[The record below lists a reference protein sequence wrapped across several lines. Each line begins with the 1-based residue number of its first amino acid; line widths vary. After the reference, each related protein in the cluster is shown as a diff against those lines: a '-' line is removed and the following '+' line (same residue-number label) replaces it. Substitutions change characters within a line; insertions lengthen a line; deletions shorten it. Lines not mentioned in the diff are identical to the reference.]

1 MNKINV
7 IDKVITELK
16 EEIALAMKAQ
26 HETFEA
32 ATDEDAY
39 SDGKYD
45 TRSLEASYLAS
56 GQAQI
61 IKELGDALQAFKLL
75 RTQQFIQPPTQRANL
90 GSLLE
95 IKSDNTSAWY
105 LLGSGGGGMEVI
117 VENLPI
123 LVLTLHSPL
132 GQKVVNKQVG
142 DSVTLPDGE
151 GIIVQII

>member
-1 MNKINV
+1 MDKLKV
-7 IDKVITELK
+7 IDQVINALN
-16 EEIALAMKAQ
+16 EEIAVAIEAQ
-26 HETFEA
+26 QETYEA

-61 IKELGDALQAFKLL
+61 VKELGDALQAFNLL
-75 RTQQFIQPPTQRANL
+75 RAQSFIQPPTQQVSL

-95 IKSDNTSAWY
+95 IKSNNTSSWY
-105 LLGSGGGGMEVI
+105 LLGPGGGGLEAEF
-117 VENLPI
+117 ENKQV

-132 GQKVVNKQVG
+132 GHEVVTKQTG
-142 DSVTLPDGE
+142 DSVKLPDGE
-151 GIIVQII
+151 GIIVQVI

>member
-7 IDKVITELK
+7 IDEVIKRLD
-16 EEIALAMKAQ
+16 EEIAVAMKAQ
-26 HETFEA
+26 QETFEA

-61 IKELGDALQAFKLL
+61 VKELGDALQAFNLL
-75 RTQQFIQPPTQRANL
+75 RTQHFIQPPSHQASL

-95 IKSDNTSAWY
+95 IKSANTSNWY
-105 LLGSGGGGMEVI
+105 LLGPGGGGLEVI
-117 VENLPI
+117 IEKKKVM
-123 LVLTLHSPL
+123 VLTLHSPL
-132 GQKVVNKQVG
+132 GHEVVTKQVG

-151 GIIVQII
+151 GIIAQVI

>member
-1 MNKINV
+1 MNKLKVIEQVINV
-7 IDKVITELK
+7 LK
-16 EEIALAMKAQ
+16 EELVLATKAQ
-26 HETFEA
+26 RETFEA

-61 IKELGDALQAFKLL
+61 VKELGSALQAFNLL
-75 RTQQFIQPPTQRANL
+75 RAQQFIQPPSHRASI

-95 IKSDNTSAWY
+95 IKYKDSSFWY
-105 LLGSGGGGMEVI
+105 LLGPGGGGLEVEC
-117 VENLPI
+117 ENTMV

-132 GQKVVNKQVG
+132 GRKVVTKQVG
-142 DSVTLPDGE
+142 DSFELPEGE
-151 GIIVQII
+151 GTIVQVI